1 MRLLPFTLAAAV
13 APALLAGCTTMGTQ
27 NRGLESVHQPL
38 VARTDYALDLDA
50 ASGVLSAGEAERLNG
65 WLAAMRLGYGDQVA
79 VDAGAYRNDG
89 AQAQVGGV
97 VARYGLLLAD
107 RAPVTAAPVTSGT
120 VRVVVSRMRASVPGC
135 PDYSRD
141 PAHEYE
147 GNTHSNYGCASNTNL
162 ASMIANPG
170 DLVRGQTGGTT
181 DPASAVKSIEIYRK
195 ATPTGGS
202 SGLKSESTGGR

>member
-1 MRLLPFTLAAAV
+1 MRLLPLTLAAVVA
-13 APALLAGCTTMGTQ
+13 APALLGGCTTAGTQ
-27 NRGLESVHQPL
+27 NRGLESVHQPV

-50 ASGVLSAGEAERLNG
+50 AGGTLSPGETERLDG

-107 RAPVTAAPVTSGT
+107 RAPVTAASVTPGT

-147 GNTHSNYGCASNTNL
+147 GNTHSNYGCASNSNL
-162 ASMIANPG
+162 AAMIANPG

-181 DPASAVKSIEIYRK
+181 DPAAAFKAIETYRK
-195 ATPTGGS
+195 AAPTGGTA
-202 SGLKSESTGGR
+202 LKTESTGGR